1 MKQKTKRMVSL
12 LLVIAMILGLL
23 GMVSISVFA
32 EESEETDSNL
42 AVGGS
47 TGNPDYE
54 IEREYEE
61 WHERNMKIVEDFKK
75 KVNKC
80 KDYHDMQNVLLDNY
94 CNSTSYY
101 ISEDFSSLAG
111 TIQETY
117 GSFAQE
123 NLRTLVLA
131 QFFELYPYF
140 EENMDEKTIN
150 ELGMSIDFVK
160 SLNYFNFKDNITRE
174 QFTLLVLQSIFSMS
188 KNMDMTL
195 NDFLQLDKESK
206 KVVSEMGEDS
216 IVQTLSSSNF
226 SDCDNCY
233 IAFARVLGIVEGI
246 GDNKFEP
253 KREINREE
261 ALTIL
266 GKVYDLLGLSL
277 KDYNLSSFQDASK
290 VSKWSNKYIKGL
302 IAKDIVDVS
311 NKKEIGLNNVC
322 TFEDYFV
329 LNTNLYSY
337 YIFMHKD
344 MLL

>member
-23 GMVSISVFA
+23 GMVSVSVFA
-32 EESEETDSNL
+32 EEFEEIDSDMV
-42 AVGGS
+42 VGGS
-47 TGNPDYE
+47 TGNPDSE
-54 IEREYEE
+54 IERENKE
-61 WHERNMKIVEDFKK
+61 WHERNMKLVEDFNKK
-75 KVNKC
+75 LNKC
-80 KDYHDMQNVLLDNY
+80 KDYHDMQDFLLDNY
-94 CNSTSYY
+94 RDEASYY

-117 GSFAQE
+117 GSFSQE

-131 QFFELYPYF
+131 QFFELYPSF
-140 EENMDEKTIN
+140 EENMDEKAVS

-160 SLNYFNFKDNITRE
+160 SLNHFNFKDNITRE
-174 QFTLLVLQSIFSMS
+174 QFTLLVIESIFSMS
-188 KNMDMTL
+188 KNMDITL
-195 NDFLQLDKESK
+195 NEFLQLDKEGK
-206 KVVSEMGEDS
+206 KVISKMEEDS
-216 IVQTLSSSNF
+216 IVETLNSSKF
-226 SDCDNCY
+226 SDCDNSY
-233 IAFARVLGIVEGI
+233 IALARVLGIVGGI

-266 GKVYDLLGLSL
+266 GRVYDLLGLSL

-290 VSKWSNKYIKGL
+290 VSKWSNKYVKGL
-302 IAKDIVDVS
+302 IAKDIIDIA

-322 TFEDYFV
+322 TFEEYFV

-337 YIFMHKD
+337 YVFMHKD
-344 MLL
+344 MLV